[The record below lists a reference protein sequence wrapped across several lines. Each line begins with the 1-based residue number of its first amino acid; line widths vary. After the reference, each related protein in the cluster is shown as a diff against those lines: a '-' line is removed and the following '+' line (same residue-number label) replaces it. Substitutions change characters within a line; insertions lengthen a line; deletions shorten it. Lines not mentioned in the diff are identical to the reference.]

1 MGGFT
6 AVHLEEIEEVTDG
19 RAPWRPVRHHL
30 GIRSFG
36 INAWTGREA
45 GDRIINEHDEADV
58 EADAEGQQEELYFVQ
73 EGRARF
79 ELDGESVDAP
89 AGTFVH
95 VQPGV
100 KRTAFAEEAGTTILA
115 MGATLGKAYVP
126 VGWEVW
132 AQVNPLYEAGQ
143 YAEAA
148 DRARAIVDEHP
159 EYVAPLYNLACCES
173 LAGRP
178 DDAIEHLR
186 RAIDAWPDFRELA
199 AKDSDFDPI
208 RDEPGFKELVG

>member
-6 AVHLEEIEEVTDG
+6 AVHLEEIEEITDG
-19 RAPWRPVRHHL
+19 RCPWRPVRHHL
-30 GIRSFG
+30 GIKSFG
-36 INAWTGREA
+36 INAWTAREA
-45 GDRIINEHDEADV
+45 GDRLINEHDEADT
-58 EADAEGQQEELYFVQ
+58 DDQQEELYFVQ
-73 EGRARF
+73 DGRARF

-100 KRTAFAEEAGTTILA
+100 KRTAFAEEPRTTVLA
-115 MGATLGKAYVP
+115 MGATLGKPYVA

-132 AQVNPLYEAGQ
+132 AQINPLYEAGK

-148 DRARAIVDEHP
+148 DRALEVLEAHP

-178 DDAIEHLR
+178 ADAVEHLR
-186 RAIDAWPDFRELA
+186 RAIDAWEPFRELA

-208 RDEPGFKELVG
+208 RAEPGFKELVGDSS